1 MRAFDSDKMYARN
14 EARRQSYSDAFKSRG
29 SCDESNSAT
38 TFNKK
43 PSLALNRNVFELILK
58 FKELT
63 EVPLSKIKSN
73 QLLKYLDL
81 SHNKIQNLPSD
92 MFRFLPNLQK
102 LNLDHNE
109 L

>member
-1 MRAFDSDKMYARN
+1 M
-14 EARRQSYSDAFKSRG
+14 
-29 SCDESNSAT
+29 
-38 TFNKK
+38 
-43 PSLALNRNVFELILK
+43 P
-58 FKELT
+58 
-63 EVPLSKIKSN
+63 KIKSN